1 MAIAAAGPLLW
12 ALSDLIVAGS
22 PLHSLTGTRD
32 TARELRRI
40 TGLDDVP
47 GTVPRRIGEI
57 LREPVLFGA
66 AGGLVFA
73 WLWLRDRAVL
83 AIAAAVLGL
92 AAFCVL
98 AATGLPIL
106 GRYLLLPAT
115 IGAILCGAGAF
126 GWMELPRGDRRRRP
140 WAWFGLLTLVLLV
153 AFTPAQVDRIQ
164 ALRCAL
170 SRQDAIQDDLR
181 ALVAVAAGADL
192 RALPADRRAEPPAGP
207 AAGAVARP
215 AAAADPEPAERPD
228 RARRATCG
236 RRRPTSRTTTS
247 STRATC
253 ARSCPSRRRASGSA
267 GGNESWLV
275 YARCG

>member
-1 MAIAAAGPLLW
+1 VLW
-12 ALSDLIVAGS
+12 ALSDLIIAGS
-22 PLHSLTGTRD
+22 QLHSLTGTRD

-57 LREPVLFGA
+57 LREPVLVGA

-73 WLWLRDRAVL
+73 WLWLRERALTAL
-83 AIAAAVLGL
+83 AVAAVAL

-126 GWMELPRGDRRRRP
+126 GWMALPRGDSRRRP
-140 WAWFGLLTLVLLV
+140 WAWFGALTLVLLV
-153 AFTPAQVDRIQ
+153 AFTPAQVDRVR
-164 ALRCAL
+164 ALRSAL
-170 SRQDAIQDDLR
+170 ERQDSIQDDLR
-181 ALVAVAAGADL
+181 ALVETPPGLISRDCRPIAAPNHRPVPLLALWLDLPPQQVRSLQQGPIARGAY
-192 RALPADRRAEPPAGP
+192 
-207 AAGAVARP
+207 ARP
-215 AAAADPEPAERPD
+215 ATAGVAHDYILDPRDLRQVVAAPPPGFRL
-228 RARRATCG
+228 T
-236 RRRPTSRTTTS
+236 
-247 STRATC
+247 
-253 ARSCPSRRRASGSA
+253 

>member
-1 MAIAAAGPLLW
+1 M
-12 ALSDLIVAGS
+12 
-22 PLHSLTGTRD
+22 
-32 TARELRRI
+32 
-40 TGLDDVP
+40 P

-126 GWMELPRGDRRRRP
+126 GWMAAAARRPAAPAMGVVRPRDDRRCSSRSPRQ
-140 WAWFGLLTLVLLV
+140 
-153 AFTPAQVDRIQ
+153 QVDRIQ
-164 ALRCAL
+164 ALRCGAR
-170 SRQDAIQDDLR
+170 SRR
-181 ALVAVAAGADL
+181 T
-192 RALPADRRAEPPAGP
+192 R
-207 AAGAVARP
+207 
-215 AAAADPEPAERPD
+215 
-228 RARRATCG
+228 
-236 RRRPTSRTTTS
+236 SRTT
-247 STRATC
+247 C
-253 ARSCPSRRRASGSA
+253 ARWSSRRRG
-267 GGNESWLV
+267 
-275 YARCG
+275 